1 MRLDLGSPPGRLLPR
16 GWEPPLRLDLR
27 RLPVGMQ
34 LWYPDLVAGPGDV
47 IDPLNTLTGP
57 APGHVF
63 GTDQLGR
70 DVFDRVVHGARAS
83 LAIGLGATALGAV
96 CGIIWGLVAGLGT
109 RWMDEG
115 AMRVADVF
123 LSVPAT
129 LLALLVVVVLGPGG
143 PSVAIAIAIA
153 IAPGFARIV
162 RVHTLVARRAGY
174 VQAAT
179 VLGVPRFHVIRRH
192 VVPNILPPM
201 VILATMNIGQ
211 SIIAAAS
218 LSFLGLGATESS
230 AEWGSMLAQSRDTLQ
245 DAWAPA
251 VFPGLAL
258 TLTVIS
264 FSVIGRELQAR
275 LEGRNDL

>member
-1 MRLDLGSPPGRLLPR
+1 MLSVVFVGLMGLLV
-16 GWEPPLRLDLR
+16 L
-27 RLPVGMQ
+27 Q
-34 LWYPDLVAGPGDV
+34 PDLVAGPGDV
-47 IDPLNTLTGP
+47 IDPLNTLTVP
-57 APGHVF
+57 EPGHIF

-83 LAIGLGATALGAV
+83 LAIGLGATALAAV
-96 CGIIWGLVAGLGT
+96 AGILWGLVAGLGA
-109 RWMDEG
+109 RWVDES

-129 LLALLVVVVLGPGG
+129 LMALLVVVVLGPGG
-143 PSVAIAIAIA
+143 PSIAIAIALA

-162 RVHTLVARRAGY
+162 RVHTMVVRRAGY

-179 VLGVPRFHVIRRH
+179 VLGIPRFHVIWRH

-201 VILATMNIGQ
+201 VVLATMNIGQ